1 MRGPTN
7 QANNSRWNLDLVANF
22 TFQIK
27 NTPQSINLA
36 SKHYRIWFQTF
47 MACSGDARSPVYEL
61 PILKLHRCM
70 THELSEDCRSIEL
83 FTLIHVSVSPGESM
97 RNKQDAKTSSVFN
110 LSAMHMTKSSTD
122 PSSWAWS
129 ICHWGDQH
137 VNPTVLS

>member
-7 QANNSRWNLDLVANF
+7 QANNSSWNLDLVANF

-36 SKHYRIWFQTF
+36 SKHYRIRFQTF
-47 MACSGDARSPVYEL
+47 MTCSGDARSPVYEL

-83 FTLIHVSVSPGESM
+83 FTLIHVEFQFHQESQWETNRMQKRPACLTFLPCTWLNNQQTLPLGPEVSATEEINM
-97 RNKQDAKTSSVFN
+97 
-110 LSAMHMTKSSTD
+110 
-122 PSSWAWS
+122 
-129 ICHWGDQH
+129 
-137 VNPTVLS
+137 